1 MFYNSYRATRSALQR
16 RQNSRN
22 PKSHLLNQPKRQQ
35 LKNLLMTKFTQ
46 KYNIKDTGDYLDLV
60 LTQFIQ
66 TEKLNDTDLKKLDLK
81 IKRLN
86 KEYNNNK
93 RKFKSDLEN
102 QFKTQMTE
110 TNNRINNTTNDLLKT
125 NVIKE
130 DISEIIK
137 KDINDINNK
146 NSPIKNLKNEFPSLN
161 TYSNVVAK
169 TDSNIRKRVCSS
181 YINRGKNNYNY
192 NYNNY
197 IKPEDELAELEK
209 ELKDEE
215 ALLKKDK
222 YKRIDFSSQG
232 DEWAAIV
239 NYNKNLYQRQMLEN
253 KMKDLEIKKR
263 TKECL
268 DIQINEKLK
277 RKMEEE
283 SQEKEFE
290 EKINNYNKNW
300 DEMYKIKTRKISEQN
315 KRLKHDRD
323 VILKAENTR
332 KKIEKLKDEKFEK
345 ILVKKYKE
353 QIELEKEKEINRR
366 KKGKEELKKAKK
378 DIEEK
383 EKKLKENIEKEK
395 EEDRKINQLRNLM
408 DQRKEN
414 ERNLYYTKIKSL
426 SRKYLIPNA
435 KKIIEKL
442 EKDKKKEDE
451 KIQYYYDQK
460 NKYEFE
466 KENKAKIKRFND
478 KIEIKKFLD
487 MQIEEKKKEKNFLKL
502 LDQEQARIWKIDLQK
517 RYDEMKNEKEHIK
530 NMNRKNFEYI
540 LKQMEQ
546 NKLNKSKKNVMTE
559 NEYAMNRDLLEKA
572 NEDYLKTHDN

>member
-215 ALLKKDK
+215 ALL
-222 YKRIDFSSQG
+222 
-232 DEWAAIV
+232 
-239 NYNKNLYQRQMLEN
+239 
-253 KMKDLEIKKR
+253 
-263 TKECL
+263 
-268 DIQINEKLK
+268 
-277 RKMEEE
+277 
-283 SQEKEFE
+283 
-290 EKINNYNKNW
+290 
-300 DEMYKIKTRKISEQN
+300 
-315 KRLKHDRD
+315 
-323 VILKAENTR
+323 
-332 KKIEKLKDEKFEK
+332 
-345 ILVKKYKE
+345 
-353 QIELEKEKEINRR
+353 
-366 KKGKEELKKAKK
+366 
-378 DIEEK
+378 
-383 EKKLKENIEKEK
+383 
-395 EEDRKINQLRNLM
+395 
-408 DQRKEN
+408 
-414 ERNLYYTKIKSL
+414 
-426 SRKYLIPNA
+426 
-435 KKIIEKL
+435 
-442 EKDKKKEDE
+442 
-451 KIQYYYDQK
+451 
-460 NKYEFE
+460 
-466 KENKAKIKRFND
+466 
-478 KIEIKKFLD
+478 
-487 MQIEEKKKEKNFLKL
+487 
-502 LDQEQARIWKIDLQK
+502 
-517 RYDEMKNEKEHIK
+517 
-530 NMNRKNFEYI
+530 
-540 LKQMEQ
+540 
-546 NKLNKSKKNVMTE
+546 
-559 NEYAMNRDLLEKA
+559 
-572 NEDYLKTHDN
+572 

>member
-16 RQNSRN
+16 RQKSRN
-22 PKSHLLNQPKRQQ
+22 PKTFFLNEPKRQK

-66 TEKLNDTDLKKLDLK
+66 NEKLNDTDLQRLDLR

-86 KEYNNNK
+86 KEYTNK

-181 YINRGKNNYNY
+181 YINRGKNNNY

-478 KIEIKKFLD
+478 KIEIKKLLD

-572 NEDYLKTHDN
+572 NEDYLKTHDI